1 MILHSEELIREYTE
15 KGYWGNT
22 TLLDIFYENAKK
34 HPDREAVVDPPNRE
48 ELVGGKPERIS
59 YSKLLKAVNSV
70 AAELQDVG
78 VGKDS
83 IVLVQLPNVWELAML
98 YLAIA
103 KAGGIISPMP
113 MQWRQRELSYIAKL
127 TGSKH
132 YITVEEFKG
141 FRHADVGKEFVE
153 NVILLED
160 VRDFSRTGRK
170 PEDVEIDANEI
181 FTICWTSGTEA
192 DPKGC
197 PLSHNNWLWAAKNLA
212 RVFGVQEGDRQ
223 LCVAPLVNMTA
234 IGVNYISWLY
244 TAGTLVLH
252 HPFNPEICLK
262 QLVEENINFTIL
274 VPAVLAMILKY
285 PGIENYDLSKV
296 RTITTGSAPPAEW
309 VMREFKKRWGIE
321 IINIWGQNEGTALIA
336 GPDDVPDLAKRVD
349 HFPWWGKEGCDWR
362 SGVKG
367 VETKIVDFDGKELT
381 KPGSVGELLYRSPF
395 TIPCYFN
402 RPDLTEKAFVEIDG
416 KRFFRTGDLFIIK
429 DECHIGFYDRKKDII
444 IRGGFNISSAEI
456 ENILLEHPKVLEVA
470 AVGMPDEV
478 LGERVCVFVVPKGE
492 APTLEELREFMK
504 EKGVAVYKLPERL
517 EIIDRIPR
525 NPVGKILKSELKK
538 LLMERLKGKN

>member
-22 TLLDIFYENAKK
+22 TLLDIFYENAAT
-34 HPDREAVVDPPNRE
+34 HPDREAVVDPPNRG

-59 YSKLLKAVNSV
+59 YSKFLKAVNSV
-70 AAELQDVG
+70 AAELQDIG
-78 VGKDS
+78 VGKDN

-98 YLAIA
+98 YFAIA

-127 TGSKH
+127 TGSNH

-141 FRHADVGKEFVE
+141 FRHTDVGKEFVE

-160 VRDFSRTGRK
+160 VRDFSKAGRE
-170 PEDVEIDANEI
+170 PEDIEIDANEI

-197 PLSHNNWLWAAKNLA
+197 PLSHNNWLWAAKNLT

-285 PGIENYDLSKV
+285 PGIDNYDLSKA

-395 TIPCYFN
+395 TISCYFN
-402 RPDLTEKAFVEIDG
+402 RPDLTERAFVEIDG

-429 DECHIGFYDRKKDII
+429 DECYIGFYDRKKDII

-478 LGERVCVFVVPKGE
+478 LGERVCVFIAPKGE
-492 APTLEELREFMK
+492 TPTLEELREFMK

-517 EIIDRIPR
+517 EIVDRIPR
-525 NPVGKILKSELKK
+525 NPVDKILKSELKR
-538 LLMERLKGKN
+538 LVERLKGKN

>member
-15 KGYWGNT
+15 RGYWGNT
-22 TLLDIFYENAKK
+22 TLLDIFYENAAT
-34 HPDREAVVDPPNRE
+34 HPDREAVVDPPNRG

-59 YSKLLKAVNSV
+59 YSKFLKAVNSV
-70 AAELQDVG
+70 AAELQDIG
-78 VGKDS
+78 VGKDN

-98 YLAIA
+98 YFAIA

-127 TGSKH
+127 TGSNH

-141 FRHADVGKEFVE
+141 FRHTDVGKEFVE

-160 VRDFSRTGRK
+160 VRDFSKAGRE
-170 PEDVEIDANEI
+170 PEDIEIDANEI

-197 PLSHNNWLWAAKNLA
+197 PLSHNNWLWAAKNLT

-285 PGIENYDLSKV
+285 PGIDNYDLSKV

-349 HFPWWGKEGCDWR
+349 HFPWWGEEGCDWR

-395 TIPCYFN
+395 TISCYFN
-402 RPDLTEKAFVEIDG
+402 RPDLTERAFVEIDG

-429 DECHIGFYDRKKDII
+429 DECYIGFYDRKKDII

-478 LGERVCVFVVPKGE
+478 LGERVCVFIAPKGE

-517 EIIDRIPR
+517 EIVDRIPR
-525 NPVGKILKSELKK
+525 NPVGKILKSELKR
-538 LLMERLKGKN
+538 LVERLKGKN